1 MSKESIIKVFEGV
14 NVRIVWDDELEQYF
28 FSVNDIVQVLT
39 ESKDPRD
46 YIKKMLK
53 RDPELKSRWGTICP
67 PTRMRAADGKFYK
80 TQAATL
86 KG

>member
-1 MSKESIIKVFEGV
+1 M
-14 NVRIVWDDELEQYF
+14 
-28 FSVNDIVQVLT
+28 LT

-53 RDPELKSRWGTICP
+53 RDPELKASRGTICP